1 MYKSIENEFKKES
14 IYNKRDRS
22 MFIIY
27 LIVFTIVSIFT
38 VIFKLHFLIMLIS
51 IIFLFFLVLA
61 VKTIITHRIKITNKQ
76 QLQEYIK
83 EMDKKELATLRNI
96 LKNNNLYNEK
106 IINDF
111 IEHYRNLISSPRIN
125 KISIIEIITIITS
138 IGIYVYDEVTL
149 TINSQKLFSMISI
162 IISTMVLYFLHT
174 QFKDTIIIL
183 KGEENIYERL
193 EALFNNLYIEMINN
207 NGIKVKKKRHK

>member
-38 VIFKLHFLIMLIS
+38 VIFKLHFLIMLIL

-61 VKTIITHRIKITNKQ
+61 AKTIIANRIKITNKQ

-106 IINDF
+106 IINNF
-111 IEHYRNLISSPRIN
+111 IEHYRNLISSSRIN

-162 IISTMVLYFLHT
+162 IILTMVLYFLYT
-174 QFKDTIIIL
+174 QFKDTIIML

-193 EALFNNLYIEMINN
+193 EALFNNLYIEIINN

>member
-1 MYKSIENEFKKES
+1 
-14 IYNKRDRS
+14 
-22 MFIIY
+22 
-27 LIVFTIVSIFT
+27 
-38 VIFKLHFLIMLIS
+38 
-51 IIFLFFLVLA
+51 
-61 VKTIITHRIKITNKQ
+61 
-76 QLQEYIK
+76 
-83 EMDKKELATLRNI
+83 MDKKELATLRNI

-162 IISTMVLYFLHT
+162 IISTMVLYFLYT